1 VEGSGGKWRGVG
13 GVEIGAALRDFATS
27 QVTSVGEGKEG
38 RVCGMEAEK
47 KTRQNKKKKREKPL
61 RPLLSSQSGE
71 RNIACPVT
79 VLPNSF
85 GSHISRRAHPFD

>member
-1 VEGSGGKWRGVG
+1 MEGSGGKWRGVG

-47 KTRQNKKKKREKPL
+47 KDEAKQKKKKRKTP
-61 RPLLSSQSGE
+61 STS
-71 RNIACPVT
+71 AV
-79 VLPNSF
+79 
-85 GSHISRRAHPFD
+85 